1 MILILLVLCVILY
14 NLIPTAPYIT
24 FIAPEFITDSI
35 KDSERIDELLQ
46 DDHKELK
53 RGNEPLL
60 SGIRQAVV
68 STDSERSP
76 TAGSLNTHHRI
87 SKSGFPPDKMGKQ
100 HGYIVTLGFS
110 GQQASAMQAAVSQQ
124 CWAVGSFGLP
134 CMLWNHSFATT
145 QLVVY

>member
-87 SKSGFPPDKMGKQ
+87 SKSSDNGFPPDKMGKQ

-110 GQQASAMQAAVSQQ
+110 GQQASAMQAAVSHN
-124 CWAVGSFGLP
+124 AG
-134 CMLWNHSFATT
+134 
-145 QLVVY
+145 